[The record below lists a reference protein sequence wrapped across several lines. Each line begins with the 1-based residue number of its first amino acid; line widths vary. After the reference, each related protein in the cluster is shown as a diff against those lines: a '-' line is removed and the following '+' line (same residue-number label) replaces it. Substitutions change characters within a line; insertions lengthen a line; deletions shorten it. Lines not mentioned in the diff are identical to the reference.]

1 MSRYID
7 VHALHT
13 LPPSNINRD
22 DTGAPKTATFGGVI
36 RQRVSSQAW
45 KRAIRRDF
53 PDHLDASKLGVRTK
67 RVADRVIDRV
77 CKLAPDMGEE
87 AAKDAVSAAFA
98 TAGIKLTEPKAKK
111 GQEAPAH
118 GPETGYLLFLSA
130 HQIQRLAETV
140 VAAGGQKLTK
150 KEAAAILDTDQS
162 VDIALFGRMVAE
174 APDYNVDAAVQVAHA
189 IGVHAS
195 EPEFDYFTAVDD
207 AVAEAEET
215 GAGMIGTVEMM
226 SSTLYRYATVNMA
239 GLVRNLGD
247 ETAAVEAALAFV
259 RGFVLSMPTG
269 KQNTFANR
277 TLPDVVVVTVR
288 DDRPVSY
295 VNAFE
300 TPVETG
306 QNQGRREVAAR
317 RMAEEAAS
325 IESAYGMTPVRSL
338 VLAVGSLT
346 DAVAGMGESVTQE
359 ELLAQL
365 WDVLTGTGGPVEVAP

>member
-53 PDHLDASKLGVRTK
+53 PDHLDADKLGIRTK
-67 RVADRVIDRV
+67 RVADRVIARV
-77 CKLAPDMGEE
+77 LELAPSMGPEQAKE
-87 AAKDAVSAAFA
+87 AVTAAFA
-98 TAGIKLTEPKAKK
+98 SAGIKLTDPKAKK
-111 GQEAPAH
+111 GQEASAH
-118 GPETGYLLFLSA
+118 GPETGYLLFLST
-130 HQIQRLAETV
+130 HQIQRLAEAI
-140 VAAGGQKLTK
+140 VAADGQKLAK
-150 KEAAAILDTDQS
+150 KDVAAILDTDHS

-189 IGVHAS
+189 MGVHAS

-226 SSTLYRYATVNMA
+226 SSTLYRYATVNMD
-239 GLVRNLGD
+239 GLTRNLGD
-247 ETAAVEAALAFV
+247 DTAAVEAAVAFV

-306 QNQGRREVAAR
+306 QTHGRRYDAAR
-317 RMAEEAAS
+317 RMAQEAAS
-325 IESAYGMTPVRSL
+325 IEAAYGMTPVRSL
-338 VLAVGSLT
+338 VLAVGKLAE
-346 DAVAGMGESVTQE
+346 AVAGMGEPVGQE
-359 ELLAQL
+359 EMLAQL
-365 WDVLTGTGGPVEVAP
+365 REVLTVTAEVAP